1 MTLAEAK
8 MFVRNYKNFI
18 EVFGEEI
25 FEKAVEKYDIK
36 DFSTPTYVVRDEG
49 LDRYYADR
57 GYPVICD
64 KTWWEFEEWKG
75 EWMKKVRKLAREYR
89 VPCNYQLHEK
99 DLLSDCILLINPN
112 MANYKMSIYH
122 LDRPTDDIYVVCDN
136 DKSLYVPVKAITE
149 KNYSLVVD
157 RHTTY
162 HKGYYNTADRKQYLD
177 EALATLETE
186 TAKALRKT
194 IEKGTPYINDKIKD
208 VQQVYSKRNIKV
220 SFEVVLRGTME
231 EVEKEINNKLQ
242 WSLFKNYTNLKIE
255 EV

>member
-25 FEKAVEKYDIK
+25 FEKAVANYTIEE
-36 DFSTPTYVVRDEG
+36 FSTFQYVVRDEV

-89 VPCNYQLHEK
+89 VPCNYQLKEK
-99 DLLSDCILLINPN
+99 NLLMDCILLVNPN
-112 MANYKMSIYH
+112 LVNYKIDAYH
-122 LDRPTDDIYVVCDN
+122 LDRLTDDIYVKCDN
-136 DKSLYVPVKAITE
+136 GKSLYVPVKAITE

-162 HKGYYNTADRKQYLD
+162 HKGYYNTADRKKYLD

-186 TAKALRKT
+186 TAKALQKT
-194 IEKGTPYINDKIKD
+194 IEKGEPYVCED
-208 VQQVYSKRNIKV
+208 VEVVQPGPKNIRV
-220 SFEVVLRGTME
+220 SFDIVLRGTMKEIEKEVNRDIGWSPFKNCTNIKVE
-231 EVEKEINNKLQ
+231 EV
-242 WSLFKNYTNLKIE
+242 
-255 EV
+255 